1 MILQSDYQLMKNST
15 PLWIFSRHMSGSI
28 VDPFR
33 NEYVDTSWDRYNI
46 VIPPTRQH
54 FSRISLALDSDLS
67 NHRTVHVKKNM
78 VWCLANADRYSG
90 KVAIFDQARCR
101 ETRRRANKIFEWRE
115 RRNSACKKKEH
126 CIPGVHQ
133 RLYNILTWTD
143 RSQFSLSS
151 STSWEN
157 NSNWLDSESWA
168 HV

>member
-67 NHRTVHVKKNM
+67 NHRTVHVKKTWSDVLPMRTGILGKLPFLIKHGVEKHGDERTKFSND
-78 VWCLANADRYSG
+78 VKDGIQRVKRKNTAFRGFINAYIIYWLG
-90 KVAIFDQARCR
+90 
-101 ETRRRANKIFEWRE
+101 
-115 RRNSACKKKEH
+115 
-126 CIPGVHQ
+126 P
-133 RLYNILTWTD
+133 TD
-143 RSQFSLSS
+143 RSSRSVHQLHGRTTLS
-151 STSWEN
+151 
-157 NSNWLDSESWA
+157 DSESWA